1 MIEALIA
8 LYERDLEKLKAEL
21 SLYKNED
28 ELWLLAE
35 GISNTAGNLALH
47 IVGNLNN
54 FIGAKLGNTGYVRD
68 RPAEFSS
75 KVSREVLHDQISET
89 ILMVQKTLKNLDITI
104 LETDYPEEVFGYKMK
119 TDFFIIH
126 LHSHLNYHL
135 GQINYHRRLVCYK

>member
-21 SLYKNED
+21 ALYQNED
-28 ELWLLAE
+28 ELWKITE
-35 GISNTAGNLALH
+35 GISNSAGNLALH

-54 FIGAKLGNTGYVRD
+54 FIGARLGNTGYVRN

-75 KVSREVLHDQISET
+75 KVAREFLISEISNT
-89 ILMVQKTLKNLDITI
+89 FLVVKKTLENLDVT
-104 LETDYPEEVFGYKMK
+104 LLDSDYPEEVFGFKMK